1 MRNDISFSVVAAD
14 LAAGFQ
20 IHLRGMGQERASV
33 LAAVKQPC
41 ASLPRAHRATATPRR
56 HREGSSHYQEEI
68 HQMISLKSR
77 TRLGLTAVLT
87 AVLTGA
93 VVHANAAGSVSRS
106 EALLSGST
114 SEPAYNDLDGMCK
127 PPSDIAMCAEWHRVI
142 RRNFA
147 PREIGMLFGTA
158 TSYPQYA
165 TSYSRVKERY
175 DRLRNEFAVNY
186 SPASAVASN

>member
-1 MRNDISFSVVAAD
+1 
-14 LAAGFQ
+14 
-20 IHLRGMGQERASV
+20 
-33 LAAVKQPC
+33 
-41 ASLPRAHRATATPRR
+41 
-56 HREGSSHYQEEI
+56 
-68 HQMISLKSR
+68 MISLKSR

-87 AVLTGA
+87 AMLTGA
-93 VVHANAAGSVSRS
+93 VIHANAADSVSRG
-106 EALLSGST
+106 EAHFSGTT
-114 SEPAYNDLDGMCK
+114 SKPANNDLNGKCK
-127 PPSDIAMCAEWHRVI
+127 PPSDFAMCAEWHRTI

-158 TSYPQYA
+158 TSYPEYA

>member
-1 MRNDISFSVVAAD
+1 VRKPSTHASRRI
-14 LAAGFQ
+14 AGSQ
-20 IHLRGMGQERASV
+20 
-33 LAAVKQPC
+33 
-41 ASLPRAHRATATPRR
+41 RR
-56 HREGSSHYQEEI
+56 HVEHREGSSHYQEEI

-87 AVLTGA
+87 AVLMGA
-93 VVHANAAGSVSRS
+93 VVHADAAGSVSRG

-114 SEPAYNDLDGMCK
+114 SEPARSDLDGKCK
-127 PPSDIAMCAEWHRVI
+127 PPSDVAMCAEWHRVI

-158 TSYPQYA
+158 TSYPEFA

-175 DRLRNEFAVNY
+175 DRLRNEFVIDY
-186 SPASAVASN
+186 RPTSSVASN